1 MEIAIVD
8 IADKRVRVNTPV

>member
-8 IADKRVRVNTPV
+8 IADKRVRVNTPA

>member
-8 IADKRVRVNTPV
+8 ITDKRVRVNTPA